1 MTSRSERALAASLAA
16 TVEQIREA
24 APKGRATVEASGDM
38 LRGLCDDV
46 GRLLSSIESQEAIE
60 AGALVSYD
68 VYWGCRGFV
77 CTACPARI
85 GGLTPGEFYE
95 VSGCVPAQM
104 LDLLRRQRALDERE
118 AAE

>member
-16 TVEQIREA
+16 TAEQIREA
-24 APKGRATVEASGDM
+24 APPGRATVEASGDM

-46 GRLLSSIESQEAIE
+46 GRLLSLIESQVEIE
-60 AGALVSYD
+60 MGVLVPYD
-68 VYWGCRGFV
+68 AYWGCRGFT
-77 CTACPARI
+77 CLACPARI
-85 GGLTPGEFYE
+85 GGLTPREFYE
-95 VSGCVPAQM
+95 VPACASAQM